1 MSKQNELLPAPKRK
15 IKTSQYG
22 EVEVNNKAQS
32 LISMALAAGGV
43 LVSSPEHTLNQRL
56 QERRISPEVI
66 QEFDIQPRRDGWQYP
81 TPGGGLRWK
90 NANKK
95 NGAKYAWLDGKSE
108 SASDL
113 YYLDDL
119 LLSVQ
124 ASGGACYLAS
134 GEPDLWA
141 LRSAGI
147 PNALCGFSENTVNPE
162 LADKLQSMGVL
173 DLYIFPDLDKTGKAW
188 AGKVARAVK
197 DSGIELHCKRL
208 PDSLGDRGDVGKLWQ
223 RYTKPNA
230 QFERDLLT
238 LPRWIPTPETAKE
251 PTKGTY
257 NAFYA
262 GDIPADFKEPIE
274 QALGVEG
281 YDRDGFS
288 NVVLCIFHNDHK
300 PQAYLGYAGLYCHT
314 CGTTYNWNALSDR
327 LGLPTL
333 AEYYQ
338 AQAVPAATV
347 APVIVGLS
355 LETMAA
361 LVSCGFTSL
370 ARVLY
375 VLYSNGWE
383 GGQVVTV
390 KDIKSICL
398 IHGISERT
406 VRNALLITRG
416 ELPKNKKPK
425 NEQANNCLHFLQ
437 VFNTRFSLQRS
448 TVLKSANN
456 SKRGRKEEVHRL
468 PTRDEINEALGI
480 ASGTYYLI
488 KPEKL
493 ESPKTFR
500 AALLEAFIKLNP
512 GEHTR
517 KALGKQAGVKGQTTR
532 AYCELEGIKT
542 KANYKRTK
550 LTPSMIGAMPTTH
563 QGLIIARKN
572 GAMYAQIEA
581 IKKGGTSGL
590 EEGQTNKTSRLYS
603 PCLESIERAY
613 EFAGDGG
620 KVEEVIRL
628 ANSYAAKD
636 G

>member
-425 NEQANNCLHFLQ
+425 NEQAGNYLHNFPLY
-437 VFNTRFSLQRS
+437 SLQHN
-448 TVLKSANN
+448 TEEKSANK
-456 SKRGRKEEVHRL
+456 SKRGRKEQSYRL
-468 PTRDEINEALGI
+468 PTRDEINTILDILG
-480 ASGTYYLI
+480 GTYYLI

-493 ESPKTFR
+493 KSTKAFR
-500 AALLEAFIKLNP
+500 AALHKAFIKLYP
-512 GEHTR
+512 GEHAR
-517 KALGKQAGVKGQTTR
+517 KTLGDRLGVTGKTTQAYDK
-532 AYCELEGIKT
+532 LEGIEVT
-542 KANYKRTK
+542 PNYKRTK
-550 LTPSMIGAMPTTH
+550 LTPAMIAAMPKTYRK
-563 QGLIIARKN
+563 LRIARKE
-572 GAMYAQIEA
+572 GAKYAQIEA
-581 IKKGGTSGL
+581 IQKGGISGL

-603 PCLESIERAY
+603 PCLESIQRAY

>member
-425 NEQANNCLHFLQ
+425 NENADSVLQFLL
-437 VFNTRFSLQRS
+437 VLSLQHN
-448 TVLKSANN
+448 TAEKSAKLKKLPKN
-456 SKRGRKEEVHRL
+456 EQAYRL
-468 PTRDEINEALGI
+468 PKRDEINKALDILG
-480 ASGTYYLI
+480 GTYYLI

-493 ESPKTFR
+493 KSPKTFR
-500 AALLEAFIKLNP
+500 AALHAAFIELHP
-512 GEHTR
+512 GEHAR
-517 KALGKQAGVKGQTTR
+517 KTLGDRLGVTGKTTQAYDK
-532 AYCELEGIKT
+532 LEGIEVT
-542 KANYKRTK
+542 PNYKRTK
-550 LTPSMIGAMPTTH
+550 LTPKMIAAMPKTYRK
-563 QGLIIARKN
+563 LRIARKE
-572 GAMYAQIEA
+572 GAKYAQIEA
-581 IKKGGTSGL
+581 IQKGGISGL

-603 PCLESIERAY
+603 PCLESIQRAY

>member
-355 LETMAA
+355 LESMNA

-370 ARVLY
+370 ARVLC

-398 IHGISERT
+398 IHGISDRT
-406 VRNALLITRG
+406 IRNALLITRG

-425 NEQANNCLHFLQ
+425 NENADSVLQFLL
-437 VFNTRFSLQRS
+437 VLSLQHN
-448 TVLKSANN
+448 TAEKSAKLKKLPKN
-456 SKRGRKEEVHRL
+456 EQAYRL
-468 PTRDEINEALGI
+468 PKRDEINKALDILG
-480 ASGTYYLI
+480 GTYYLI

-493 ESPKTFR
+493 KSPKTFR
-500 AALLEAFIKLNP
+500 AALHAAFIELHP
-512 GEHTR
+512 GEHAR
-517 KALGKQAGVKGQTTR
+517 KTLGDRLGVTGKTTQAYDK
-532 AYCELEGIKT
+532 LEGIEVT
-542 KANYKRTK
+542 PNYKRTK
-550 LTPSMIGAMPTTH
+550 LTPKMIAAMPKTYRK
-563 QGLIIARKN
+563 LRIARKE
-572 GAMYAQIEA
+572 GAKYAQIEA
-581 IKKGGTSGL
+581 IQKGGISGL

-603 PCLESIERAY
+603 PCLESIQRAY